1 MGMFSPLRHSSCKP
15 SRWKAFSLEIDLFN
29 HQFKRNNLGNSIFEN
44 WISKLTTQI
53 WFQTINCSKGWVLIQ
68 KTFKSNANCF
78 IFVFFLVI
86 LEYQGK
92 GPKRWNVFI
101 SKKKLLLLDIIL
113 FLGVSPEKIGASAKV
128 REIPLKKTRKE
139 LFTKGNKYHTYR
151 FCFQYLQ
158 ASFES
163 GGASRR
169 QDMRHT
175 ETSRHERRHF

>member
-1 MGMFSPLRHSSCKP
+1 MKCLY
-15 SRWKAFSLEIDLFN
+15 
-29 HQFKRNNLGNSIFEN
+29 
-44 WISKLTTQI
+44 
-53 WFQTINCSKGWVLIQ
+53 FQ
-68 KTFKSNANCF
+68 
-78 IFVFFLVI
+78 
-86 LEYQGK
+86 
-92 GPKRWNVFI
+92 
-101 SKKKLLLLDIIL
+101 KKKLLLLDIIL